1 MQNTS
6 HDSTPNGPTPCTLWT
21 DLRSVS
27 TLNSSARG
35 DFFLDG
41 SSGAPRR
48 NVSVSATNERSRSSK
63 SPSDFIAVSTF
74 AESDSSAK
82 AVGVGY
88 FSKKA
93 EMHSCFV
100 FHDDTRLMRM
110 HETSRRHESA
120 A

>member
-1 MQNTS
+1 M
-6 HDSTPNGPTPCTLWT
+6 
-21 DLRSVS
+21 
-27 TLNSSARG
+27 
-35 DFFLDG
+35 DG

-48 NVSVSATNERSRSSK
+48 KVSVSATNERSRSSK
-63 SPSDFIAVSTF
+63 SPSDLMAASTF

-100 FHDDTRLMRM
+100 FHDDTRLIKM
-110 HETSRRHESA
+110 HETRSRQESA